1 MKNLELMNELMGAIS
16 QTGEWERI
24 ETTDPQVKEADKRHT
39 AALNMVRDLVPADVY
54 AELEDATL
62 SYAFAI
68 KDSAILYGIQVADVI
83 HAMAADPVA
92 LSQYVV
98 NRIKGRGV

>member
-1 MKNLELMNELMGAIS
+1 MKDLELMNELMGAIS

-24 ETTDPQVKEADKRHT
+24 EVTDPQVKEADKRHT
-39 AALNMVRDLVPADVY
+39 AVLNKVRDLIPADVY

-68 KDSAILYGIQVADVI
+68 KDSAILYGIRVADAI
-83 HAMAADPVA
+83 RAMAADPVA

-98 NRIKGRGV
+98 DQMKSRRG

>member
-1 MKNLELMNELMGAIS
+1 MSDLELMNELMVGIS

-24 ETTDPQVKEADKRHT
+24 EVTDPQVKEADERHT
-39 AALNMVRDLVPADVY
+39 AALNKVRHLIPAEDY

-68 KDSAILYGIQVADVI
+68 KDSAILYGIRVADVI
-83 HAMAADPVA
+83 RSMAADPVA

-98 NRIKGRGV
+98 DRMKGRRG